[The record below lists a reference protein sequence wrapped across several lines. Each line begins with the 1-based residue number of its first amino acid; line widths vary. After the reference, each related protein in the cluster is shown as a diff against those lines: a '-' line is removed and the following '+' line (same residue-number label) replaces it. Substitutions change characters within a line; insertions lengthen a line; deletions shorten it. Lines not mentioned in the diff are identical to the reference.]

1 MTLRVSVTDLEAFR
15 LCKVEEWMDL
25 DRLLSQLRREE
36 PPTIEMQAGTA
47 LHAILEEVD
56 AMGTGYEHGTKDGFT
71 FFFDLDAELEI
82 RPIRELK
89 ATKEYHIAGHTV
101 TLVGKVDAFD
111 GFNVDDHKLT
121 DTWDAEKYTD
131 SYQWRAY
138 LTILEA
144 KAFNYNVFV
153 GSQVHEKHG
162 GAYGNGGVI
171 LGTNEW
177 VIRDFHKLTFYR
189 YPGMEQDVFRL
200 LTEYVRF
207 IETHLPE
214 RLAA

>member
-1 MTLRVSVTDLEAFR
+1 MNLRVSVTDLEAFR
-15 LCKVEEWMDL
+15 LCKVEDWMDL

-47 LHAILEEVD
+47 LHAILEREDNV
-56 AMGTGYEHGTKDGFT
+56 GLVESCCNGFS
-71 FFFDLDAELEI
+71 FKFQIEAELEA

-144 KAFNYNVFV
+144 KAFNYNVFI
-153 GSQVHEKHG
+153 GAKDSDENPHEW
-162 GAYGNGGVI
+162 
-171 LGTNEW
+171 T
-177 VIRDFHKLTFYR
+177 IRDFHKLTFYR
-189 YPGMEQDVFRL
+189 YLGMEQDVFRL